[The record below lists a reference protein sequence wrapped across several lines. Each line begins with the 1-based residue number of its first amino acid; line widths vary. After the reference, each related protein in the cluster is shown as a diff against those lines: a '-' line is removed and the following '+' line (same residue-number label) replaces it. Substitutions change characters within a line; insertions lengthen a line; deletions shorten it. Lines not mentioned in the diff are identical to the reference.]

1 MQDGDV
7 NETQGDESLH
17 AEFVGGGPGGLVL
30 SDDVLPERIPI
41 IPLQQRPVFPG
52 TTMPLEI
59 SDVRLQSAVEFL
71 KKSASKYVGVVLA
84 KEYNQEAPLES
95 ELHDMGTVLRILK
108 MGGGSAE
115 GQEDGPVHLL
125 FHGVRRFRLQEKV
138 PHDSALIWKVEYFY
152 DPEGPEIKKDEELQ
166 AYVMAVINSV
176 KELLTLNPLFMEQLK
191 MLVANLSH
199 DKPGLIFD
207 LIASMTTSSGEKLQ
221 EVLATIPLQ
230 PRAERLLSIL
240 QEELSIF
247 QLQQKIKKSI
257 EERISKQ
264 QHEYFLRE
272 QLKEIKKELGLE
284 KDEKSQEI
292 ERFKERIENEELTVP
307 EEARKRI
314 EEELNKLSVL
324 EPASPEYGVTR
335 NYLDWLTVLP
345 WGKFT
350 KDHYDIAA
358 AREVLDR
365 DHFGLDDVKDRIL
378 EFISV
383 GKKTGSLSGSILL
396 LVGPPG
402 VGKTSIGRSVAEA
415 LGRKFYRFSL
425 GGMRDEAE
433 IKGHRRTYIGA
444 MPGKFVQAL
453 KTVESANPVIMLDE
467 VDKIGASFRGDPAS
481 ALLEVLDPE
490 QNNSFLDHYLDVPF
504 DLSRVMFIATAN
516 QLDTIPGP
524 LLDRME
530 LLKLSGYILR
540 EKREIAKRY
549 LIPRALEEHGLS
561 ENDVTISDETLNA
574 VVENYARE
582 AGVRNLENKIK
593 KIMRKLTLQHAEG
606 ESAPRTITPENLD
619 DYLGQPPIKN
629 EVRYDRDVPGVVSGL
644 AWTSMGGATL
654 YIEAQGV
661 KTGKGGFKQ
670 TGQLGDVMKESSEI
684 AFSYARSFLRKQGGH
699 GDYFDDHFVHLHVP
713 AGATPKDG
721 PSAGITMALALYSLA
736 TNRPVPRNLA
746 MTGEISLIGKV
757 MPIGGVKEK
766 IIAAR
771 RVGID
776 RVILPEDNRN
786 DYEDLPDHLREGM
799 HVEYAS
805 YFDDVLK
812 IAYSEVKNE
821 AEPPAV
827 ERAGVAQPLRDQER
841 KRDDW

>member
-1 MQDGDV
+1 M
-7 NETQGDESLH
+7 
-17 AEFVGGGPGGLVL
+17 
-30 SDDVLPERIPI
+30 
-41 IPLQQRPVFPG
+41 
-52 TTMPLEI
+52 
-59 SDVRLQSAVEFL
+59 
-71 KKSASKYVGVVLA
+71 
-84 KEYNQEAPLES
+84 
-95 ELHDMGTVLRILK
+95 
-108 MGGGSAE
+108 
-115 GQEDGPVHLL
+115 
-125 FHGVRRFRLQEKV
+125 
-138 PHDSALIWKVEYFY
+138 
-152 DPEGPEIKKDEELQ
+152 
-166 AYVMAVINSV
+166 
-176 KELLTLNPLFMEQLK
+176 
-191 MLVANLSH
+191 
-199 DKPGLIFD
+199 
-207 LIASMTTSSGEKLQ
+207 
-221 EVLATIPLQ
+221 
-230 PRAERLLSIL
+230 
-240 QEELSIF
+240 
-247 QLQQKIKKSI
+247 
-257 EERISKQ
+257 
-264 QHEYFLRE
+264 
-272 QLKEIKKELGLE
+272 
-284 KDEKSQEI
+284 
-292 ERFKERIENEELTVP
+292 
-307 EEARKRI
+307 
-314 EEELNKLSVL
+314 
-324 EPASPEYGVTR
+324 
-335 NYLDWLTVLP
+335 LP
-345 WGKFT
+345 WGKYT
-350 KDHYDIAA
+350 ADRYDIAA

-365 DHFGLDDVKDRIL
+365 DHFGLEDVKDRIL

-383 GKKTGSLSGSILL
+383 GRKTGSLSGSILL

-415 LGRKFYRFSL
+415 LGRKFFRFSL

-467 VDKIGASFRGDPAS
+467 VDKVGASFRGDPAS

-490 QNNSFLDHYLDVPF
+490 QNDSFHDHYLDVPF

-516 QLDTIPGP
+516 QLDTIPAP

-561 ENDVTISDETLNA
+561 AADVTIADAALDA

-593 KIMRKLTLQHAEG
+593 KIMRKLTLKHAEG
-606 ESAPRTITPENLD
+606 DASPRTINPENLD

-629 EVRYDRDVPGVVSGL
+629 EIRYDRDVAGVVTGL

-684 AFSYARSFLRKQGGH
+684 AFSFARAYLREHVGGS
-699 GDYFDDHFVHLHVP
+699 DYFDDHFVHLHVP

-736 TNRPVPRNLA
+736 VQRPVPRNLA

-776 RVILPEDNRN
+776 HVLLPEDNRN
-786 DYEDLPDHLREGM
+786 DYEDLPDHLREGLA
-799 HVEYAS
+799 VGFAV

-812 IAYSEVKNE
+812 FAYGNVNE
-821 AEPPAV
+821 AAPPAV
-827 ERAGVAQPLRDQER
+827 ERAGVERPLRDEER
-841 KRDDW
+841 NRDDW